1 MCEKCK
7 ASQQPGIE
15 KEIVGTVPRET
26 VIAFME
32 NYRPVF
38 ANHQTE
44 LLMAGFLQLLSER
57 IKQDMNYTP
66 ENEHLYMGARFQI
79 ALGDMTG
86 CRLIFEPLE
95 LIGNGQ
101 AVPRDQAMRIAM
113 EEKAAGKTTQ

>member
-15 KEIVGTVPRET
+15 KEIVGTVARET
-26 VIAFME
+26 VIAFIE

-101 AVPRDQAMRIAM
+101 AVPREQAMRIAM

>member
-15 KEIVGTVPRET
+15 KEIVGTVSRET

-38 ANHQTE
+38 ANHPTE

-57 IKQDMNYTP
+57 VKQDMNYNP

-101 AVPRDQAMRIAM
+101 AVPRQQAMQIAM